1 MIFDAYTTAALQLA
15 YTILTQAATMT
26 RTETMAM
33 LDAEIQS
40 RTQVSAVVSVYPAC
54 PSEGC
59 SGRLEPWPKTSRE
72 VGAPVVGCLL
82 CRYSQVVK

>member
-1 MIFDAYTTAALQLA
+1 MGVRMIFDAWSTAALQLA
-15 YTILTQAATMT
+15 YTILTEAAPMT
-26 RTETMAM
+26 RSETVAM

-59 SGRLEPWPKTSRE
+59 TGRCQP
-72 VGAPVVGCLL
+72 LL
-82 CRYSQVVK
+82 LGM